1 MDDIAAAADVQA
13 QLGHACLVCGS
24 SASFGFN
31 TRDGSVWTCLDHRDA
46 GERVLTPPIMLYRGP
61 AASGR

>member
-1 MDDIAAAADVQA
+1 MDDVAPDAQA
-13 QLGHACLVCGS
+13 QPGHTGLVCGS

-46 GERVLTPPIMLYRGP
+46 GERVLISPALMSRGP
-61 AASGR
+61 AASAR

>member
-1 MDDIAAAADVQA
+1 MDVVVPDAQA
-13 QLGHACLVCGS
+13 QPGYTCLVCGS

-46 GERVLTPPIMLYRGP
+46 G
-61 AASGR
+61 